1 MILRIRYARYEERD
15 GELEIWTNR
24 EDLAEMLDRLK
35 PIVIAD
41 YLKDRMKP
49 RVEEEKQQKGGGE

>member
-24 EDLAEMLDRLK
+24 EDLAEMLDRVK
-35 PIVIAD
+35 PIVIAE
-41 YLKDRMKP
+41 YLKERMKP
-49 RVEEEKQQKGGGE
+49 RVEEEKREGGAR

>member
-24 EDLAEMLDRLK
+24 EDLSEMLDRLK
-35 PIVIAD
+35 PIVIAE
-41 YLKDRMKP
+41 YLQERMKP
-49 RVEEEKQQKGGGE
+49 RVEEEKEEGGAL

>member
-1 MILRIRYARYEERD
+1 MILKIRFVRYEERD

-24 EDLAEMLDRLK
+24 EDLASMLDRVK
-35 PIVIAD
+35 PVVIAG

-49 RVEEEKQQKGGGE
+49 RVEEEKEKRGAV

>member
-24 EDLAEMLDRLK
+24 EDLNAMLDRLK
-35 PIVIAD
+35 PIVIAE
-41 YLKDRMKP
+41 YLKERMKP
-49 RVEEEKQQKGGGE
+49 RVEEEKREGGAL

>member
-24 EDLAEMLDRLK
+24 EDLSEMLDRVK
-35 PIVIAD
+35 PIVIAE
-41 YLKDRMKP
+41 YLKERMKP
-49 RVEEEKQQKGGGE
+49 RVEEEKREGGAR